1 MQAGLGDI
9 NSNSKHAQLN
19 FQVYIANRPPMAPY
33 DVQDDCQPMMTGEIA
48 AIGQHTGNHWRKVFN
63 VYAKLMFECLQRI
76 YGTYP
81 QRSDCQQHFAVIES
95 LTSWQA
101 YRDQCLLQAN
111 SGTSLLFTPPT
122 IRLDTHDTAD
132 NTIHIVM
139 GKGYAQRLGF
149 EYELPQLLDH
159 HHGDFAVYEQRRLI
173 LCPYFDYRQLSN
185 EKISVVVD
193 IILRMLETKPE
204 YNS

>member
-1 MQAGLGDI
+1 M
-9 NSNSKHAQLN
+9 
-19 FQVYIANRPPMAPY
+19 
-33 DVQDDCQPMMTGEIA
+33 
-48 AIGQHTGNHWRKVFN
+48 
-63 VYAKLMFECLQRI
+63 
-76 YGTYP
+76 
-81 QRSDCQQHFAVIES
+81 ES
-95 LTSWQA
+95 RTLWQA
-101 YRDQCLLQAN
+101 YRGQGLLQAN
-111 SGTSLLFTPPT
+111 GGTAWLFTPPT

-159 HHGDFAVYEQRRLI
+159 HHGDFAVYEQRRLL

>member
-33 DVQDDCQPMMTGEIA
+33 DVQDDCQPMMTGEIV

-81 QRSDCQQHFAVIES
+81 QRPDCQQHFAVIES

-101 YRDQCLLQAN
+101 YRDQCLLQAK

-139 GKGYAQRLGF
+139 GKGYAQQLGF
-149 EYELPQLLDH
+149 EYEPPQLLDH